1 MVADGS
7 VLIGLLGPIAV
18 AGGSDDPERPDR
30 LVEIPGVRAKR
41 LLVSLALADGRTR
54 SADRLITDI
63 WADAPPRS
71 PHSALHTQVS
81 RLRKVLPPGTLT
93 GNETGYRLSHC
104 RTDIDLVENVLADA
118 DSTSFDAARQWW
130 RGEPG
135 DDLGEDSPVVTA
147 LRERVRMLEEAVD
160 AAQLTAALARAD
172 HETARRVA
180 ERCCARDPLD
190 ESAHA
195 GLMRAL
201 AGEGRTAEALAVFDR
216 LRRRLSA
223 ELGVDPGAQLRH
235 VHAELLGAD
244 GQGADGQGAGGVEL
258 PTPSRGFRTAGTRPV
273 RAVGLRSP
281 TTELFGREADIDG
294 VAAMLR
300 DGRVVTVLGPG
311 GVGKTRVANEI
322 GHRFHADGVP
332 VYFVALAS
340 VRSDDDVVPAI
351 AAILGVGES
360 ELSPSGRPR
369 MAPGDLTTRLED
381 VLRGH
386 PALVILDNCEQIVDG
401 CARVVAELTA
411 AVPALRVL
419 ATSRTPLAVAGE
431 QVRPLPVLD
440 TSGTDSAAVQ
450 LFRTRAQAVRPSA
463 ALPRDRIVEL
473 CRHLD
478 GLPLAI
484 ELAAARIRT
493 MTVDEITDRLG
504 EKFALLRSA
513 DRTTPDRH
521 RTLYAVIEWSWE
533 LLDEPGRDAL
543 VRMCRFPGGF
553 QRSAAEAVTGSSG
566 TALDDTLESLV
577 NQSLLSVLDSDGAA
591 RFRMLEMVREF
602 GETRMDVGL
611 ADDIDARMR
620 WWARDF
626 VVRMRELA
634 ENGQHGPGAAGIAV
648 EADNLTW
655 ILRSACELATVEP
668 VDDVVAVMTT
678 VYPALAY
685 HWTVRGLHGETRTWG
700 ARVVMALPRPPVQ
713 PDEATRENWQLT
725 AIVGAG
731 HGMMTGERRVAA
743 KARFILRRLYR
754 AHLALDR
761 VTEFVSDVAL
771 SDNGSRAYRVI
782 CVATGNA
789 ADDEVRGLAFTLRAH
804 LRENRG
810 LVGPA
815 LRDSVAAAA
824 TMESS
829 RYAPWF
835 QGMWQASTASLYG
848 QQGRYGEAAR
858 TYRIGIDLLEQLGA
872 VEDARQ
878 IRVFL
883 ALTLLADDRPD
894 DARRELAVI
903 TDEWDLDHE
912 DPPGNPEVTGPALLC
927 IAELLLAEGTRDAAA
942 AAFARAARVIVRD
955 HPLGV
960 ADPSVLMVVSGSVI
974 GLVRSGDLA
983 AAWEMVPQLVKGLDD
998 MTIGPGWEDL
1008 PQAGTVAL
1016 AFAVLWSAD
1025 GPYDGVVRRLVELAL
1040 SLPGRQDYPSLRW
1053 AFETVHA
1060 RAAADGAPVTRN
1072 RGVPRHG
1079 AVQALH
1085 RLLHDQ
1091 ALRM

>member
-1 MVADGS
+1 MVSDGS

-18 AGGSDDPERPDR
+18 AGSSDDAERPDR
-30 LVEIPGVRAKR
+30 LVEVPGVRAKR
-41 LLVSLALADGRTR
+41 LLVSLALAGGRTR

-63 WADAPPRS
+63 WGDTPPRS
-71 PHSALHTQVS
+71 PHGALHTQVS
-81 RLRKVLPPGTLT
+81 RLRKILPPGTLA
-93 GNETGYRLSHC
+93 GNENGYRLSHC
-104 RTDIDLVENVLADA
+104 RTDIDLVSTMLSDA
-118 DSTSFDAARQWW
+118 DPTSFDRAREWW

-135 DDLGEDSPVVTA
+135 DDLGEDSSVGTA
-147 LRERVRMLEEAVD
+147 LRERVRSLEEAVD
-160 AAQLTAALARAD
+160 AAQLTAALARGD
-172 HETARRVA
+172 HQTARRVA
-180 ERCCARDPLD
+180 ERRCARDPLD

-201 AGEGRTAEALAVFDR
+201 AGDGRTAGALAVFDR
-216 LRRRLSA
+216 LRRRLSS
-223 ELGVDPGAQLRH
+223 ELGVDPGAEVRL
-235 VHAELLGAD
+235 VYAELLATD
-244 GQGADGQGAGGVEL
+244 GQGADGVVVSPPIGG
-258 PTPSRGFRTAGTRPV
+258 SRTAGTRSA
-273 RAVGLRSP
+273 RAVGLRSSA
-281 TTELFGREADIDG
+281 TELLGREADIDAIAG
-294 VAAMLR
+294 MLR

-311 GVGKTRVANEI
+311 GVGKTRVATEI

-351 AAILGVGES
+351 AATLGVGES

-369 MAPGDLTTRLED
+369 MAPGDLTARLED

-411 AVPALRVL
+411 AVPVLRIL

-440 TSGTDSAAVQ
+440 TSGVDSAAVQ

-463 ALPRDRIVEL
+463 DLPRERIVEL

-493 MTVDEITDRLG
+493 MTVDEIANRLG

-543 VRMCRFPGGF
+543 VRLCRFPGGF
-553 QRSAAEAVTGSSG
+553 RRSAAEAVTGTSG
-566 TALDDTLESLV
+566 AVLDDTLESLV
-577 NQSLLSVLDSDGAA
+577 NQSLLSVNDRDGAA

-602 GETRMDVGL
+602 GETRMG
-611 ADDIDARMR
+611 AEAAAHIDARMR

-626 VVRMRELA
+626 VVRMRDLA
-634 ENGQHGPGAAGIAV
+634 ENGQHAAGAGGIAV

-668 VDDVVAVMTT
+668 ADDVVGVMTT

-700 ARVVMALPRPPVQ
+700 ARVVMALPRPPVR
-713 PDEATRENWQLT
+713 PDDATRQNWQMT

-743 KARFILRRLYR
+743 KARFILRRLHR

-761 VTEFVSDVAL
+761 VPEFVSDVAL

-782 CVATGNA
+782 CMAAGNA
-789 ADDEVRGLAFTLRAH
+789 VDDEVRGLALTLRAH

-815 LRDSVAAAA
+815 LRDSMAAAT

-858 TYRIGIDLLEQLGA
+858 TYRIGIDLLDRLGA

-894 DARRELAVI
+894 DARRELAII

-927 IAELLLAEGTRDAAA
+927 SAELLLAEGTRDAAA

-974 GLVRSGDLA
+974 GLVRSGDLE

-1016 AFAVLWSAD
+1016 AFAVLWAAGRPD
-1025 GPYDGVVRRLVELAL
+1025 DGVGRQLVELAL
-1040 SLPGRQDYPSLRW
+1040 RLPGRQDYPSLRW
-1053 AFETVHA
+1053 AFETVRA
-1060 RAAADGAPVTRN
+1060 RAAAGDVPVTRH
-1072 RGVPRHG
+1072 RRASRHG
-1079 AVQALH
+1079 AVQTLN